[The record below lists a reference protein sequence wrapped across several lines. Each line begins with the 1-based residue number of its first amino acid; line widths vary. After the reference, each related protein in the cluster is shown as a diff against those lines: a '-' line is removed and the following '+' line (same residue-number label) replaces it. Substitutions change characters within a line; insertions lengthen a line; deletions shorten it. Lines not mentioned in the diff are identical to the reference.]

1 MNAPQHPPTIE
12 AEALEAQALETPALE
27 APAPLTKRQVLTVF
41 AGLMIGM
48 LLSALDQTIVSTAL
62 PTIVGELGGLTHL
75 SWVVTAYMLA
85 STVSAPI
92 YGKLSD
98 LYGRRLLF
106 QAAIVIFLIGSVLAG
121 LSQSML
127 QLIIFRGVQGA
138 GGGGLMVLSMAIIA
152 DIVSP
157 RERGR
162 YQGLIGSVF
171 GVASIAGPL
180 LGGFFVD
187 HLDWRWVFYVNL
199 PLGAVALWVT
209 QRALKL
215 PHVRRERRIDWA
227 GAALLT
233 ISITTLLLVTVWGGE
248 VYPWLSWPVLTLAAV
263 SLASLVAFIFV
274 ETAALEPILPLSLF
288 RESVFTVGALL
299 NFVLGSAMFI
309 AVLFMPMFLQ
319 VVIGV
324 SATDSGLLVMPL
336 MAGMLTGSISSGRL
350 ITRFGR
356 YKIFPVVGTVLVA
369 IGYALLATMDTD
381 TSLWAS
387 SIYMAIVGL
396 GLGNVNPVVVLA
408 IQNAVRTEHLG
419 TATSTAQ
426 LFRSIGGTLGVS
438 VFGALM
444 NWKLD
449 GALAKAM
456 PEGVSL
462 PAEPSAL
469 LQAPAAI
476 LQLPE
481 AVQAAIKVGL
491 AESITGV
498 FLLAVPLGV
507 LGFVAALLLKE
518 LPLAKVPRGASHT
531 AE

>member
-1 MNAPQHPPTIE
+1 MNAPLTTPLP
-12 AEALEAQALETPALE
+12 ETH
-27 APAPLTKRQVLTVF
+27 APLTRRQVLTVF
-41 AGLMIGM
+41 TGLMIGM

-62 PTIVGELGGLTHL
+62 PTIVGDLGGLTHL
-75 SWVVTAYMLA
+75 SWVVTSYMLA
-85 STVSAPI
+85 STVTAPI

-106 QAAIVIFLIGSVLAG
+106 QAAIVIFLVGSVLAG
-121 LSQSML
+121 LSQTML
-127 QLIIFRGVQGA
+127 QLIVFRGVQGA

-171 GVASIAGPL
+171 GLASIAGPL

-199 PLGAVALWVT
+199 PLGFVALYVT

-227 GAALLT
+227 GAALL
-233 ISITTLLLVTVWGGE
+233 SVAITTLLLVTVWGGE
-248 VYPWLSWPVLTLAAV
+248 VYPWGSLPILGLAA
-263 SLASLVAFIFV
+263 LSLVSTVAFLFV
-274 ETAALEPILPLSLF
+274 ESAALEPILPLSLF
-288 RESVFTVGALL
+288 RESVFTVGAVL
-299 NFVLGSAMFI
+299 NFVLGSAMFV

-356 YKIFPVVGTVLVA
+356 YKIFPIIGAVLVA
-369 IGYALLATMDTD
+369 VGYGLLATMGTD
-381 TSLWAS
+381 TSLVAS
-387 SIYMAIVGL
+387 SVYMAILGL

-408 IQNAVRTEHLG
+408 IQNAVRSEHLG

-426 LFRSIGGTLGVS
+426 LFRSIGGTLGVT
-438 VFGALM
+438 VFGAIM

-449 GALAKAM
+449 GALARAM
-456 PEGVSL
+456 PRGVTL
-462 PAEPSAL
+462 PDEPSAL

-476 LQLPE
+476 LRLPE
-481 AVQAAIKVGL
+481 AVQLALKTGL
-491 AESITGV
+491 AEAITGV

-507 LGFVAALLLKE
+507 LGFVGALLLKE
-518 LPLAKVPRGASHT
+518 LPLSNVPHSSAHVD
-531 AE
+531 

>member
-1 MNAPQHPPTIE
+1 MNAPLSTAADE
-12 AEALEAQALETPALE
+12 ARAQAIPE
-27 APAPLTKRQVLTVF
+27 APTEAAGPLTKRQVLTVF

-75 SWVVTAYMLA
+75 SWVVTSYMLA
-85 STVSAPI
+85 STVSAPL

-106 QAAIVIFLIGSVLAG
+106 QTAIVIFLVGSVLAG

-127 QLIIFRGVQGA
+127 QLIIFRGIQGA

-171 GVASIAGPL
+171 GLSSIAGPL

-215 PHVRRERRIDWA
+215 PHVRHERSVDWA

-233 ISITTLLLVTVWGGE
+233 VAITTLLLVSVWGGE
-248 VYPWLSWPVLTLAAV
+248 VYPWLSWQVL
-263 SLASLVAFIFV
+263 SLATVSLVATVAFV
-274 ETAALEPILPLSLF
+274 LVEAAALEPIVPLSLF
-288 RESVFTVGALL
+288 RDKVFTVGALM
-299 NFVLGSAMFI
+299 NFVLGAAMFVVI
-309 AVLFMPMFLQ
+309 LFMPMFLQ
-319 VVIGV
+319 VVTGV

-356 YKIFPVVGTVLVA
+356 YKVFPIVGTALVA
-369 IGYALLATMDTD
+369 LGYGLLSTMDTD

-387 SIYMAIVGL
+387 SLYMAILGL

-426 LFRSIGGTLGVS
+426 LFRSIGGTLGVT

-444 NWKLD
+444 NLKLD
-449 GALAKAM
+449 AALAKAM
-456 PEGVSL
+456 PQGLAL
-462 PAEPSAL
+462 PAEPRAL
-469 LQAPAAI
+469 LQTPAAI

-481 AVQAAIKVGL
+481 AVQAAIKSGL

-507 LGFVAALLLKE
+507 LGFVCALLLKE
-518 LPLAKVPRGASHT
+518 LPLGNTPKHGAAH
-531 AE
+531 AIE